1 MQENKLSLQF
11 KDNKKKIEFDLNK
24 NTVFFGNNGQ
34 GKTRILKTINSLY
47 VLAKEK
53 KTRNL
58 SKIIDSM
65 NLEELKINNV
75 NHNNLF
81 SVNENLKKE
90 ETHNLALYIKENIIY
105 FKRFQLLLEEIP
117 DEDINS
123 QISRSNYKNIMR
135 YLDFFINDF
144 SKEERCPTPEVFDRW
159 MNDVYRFISRLR
171 NNKQHMLNFESIEF
185 EKSDLNSIQEAF
197 NLISYLKEKHQ
208 IFIINIDN
216 ENLISHIEKNKKNI
230 LNGLSIKSAHYIT

>member
-75 NHNNLF
+75 NHN
-81 SVNENLKKE
+81 
-90 ETHNLALYIKENIIY
+90 
-105 FKRFQLLLEEIP
+105 
-117 DEDINS
+117 
-123 QISRSNYKNIMR
+123 
-135 YLDFFINDF
+135 
-144 SKEERCPTPEVFDRW
+144 
-159 MNDVYRFISRLR
+159 
-171 NNKQHMLNFESIEF
+171 
-185 EKSDLNSIQEAF
+185 
-197 NLISYLKEKHQ
+197 
-208 IFIINIDN
+208 
-216 ENLISHIEKNKKNI
+216 
-230 LNGLSIKSAHYIT
+230 

>member
-1 MQENKLSLQF
+1 NICGRSVYMQENKLSLQF

-75 NHNNLF
+75 NHN
-81 SVNENLKKE
+81 
-90 ETHNLALYIKENIIY
+90 
-105 FKRFQLLLEEIP
+105 
-117 DEDINS
+117 
-123 QISRSNYKNIMR
+123 
-135 YLDFFINDF
+135 
-144 SKEERCPTPEVFDRW
+144 
-159 MNDVYRFISRLR
+159 
-171 NNKQHMLNFESIEF
+171 
-185 EKSDLNSIQEAF
+185 
-197 NLISYLKEKHQ
+197 
-208 IFIINIDN
+208 
-216 ENLISHIEKNKKNI
+216 
-230 LNGLSIKSAHYIT
+230 